1 MSLGSTKTYIEHLHV
16 FLIGNKACGKSFLM
30 KVIYQADTKTIFSKN
45 TTLDKPKILILG
57 TTGVAAINVDGT
69 TVHSALQIPVSNFGK
84 NCPQLSDK
92 MKSSLRNKLCE
103 VKLIIIDKI
112 SMVSNLLLYHIHL
125 WLVVIFDC
133 PDN

>member
-1 MSLGSTKTYIEHLHV
+1 
-16 FLIGNKACGKSFLM
+16 M
-30 KVIYQADTKTIFSKN
+30 KVIYQADTKTISSKS

-69 TVHSALQIPVSNFGK
+69 TIHSALQIPVSNFGK

-92 MKSSLRNKLCE
+92 MESSLRNKLCE
-103 VKLIIIDKI
+103 VKLTIIDKI